1 MSEDRRQKSDARSQ
15 RTEVRGRK
23 IEDRCQ
29 RTEGRSQM
37 SDVRRQKTGV
47 RGRKTEDRSQ
57 MPEVRGQMTE
67 DRRQKSDA
75 RSQRTDDGDWKTIIE
90 DMRIEE
96 VREILHAKYA
106 GMELVPIRYAD
117 LVFEQRVRLK
127 CFYCKNYGEKW
138 TCPGLAPKMDYQGI
152 ISEYANMAVVKNVWK
167 EPLRAKT
174 EQAGDAAEYQREG
187 KEQAG
192 DAAEYQREG
201 KEQDGIA
208 VSYRRVG
215 KELHEALLYME
226 KELFVRG
233 YPLAV
238 SFIGGYCDWCA
249 EGCAKD
255 KCRHPESARVSWDAT
270 GCNVVQSLENIG
282 VQVDFTGKDVCR
294 YGLIAW

>member
-1 MSEDRRQKSDARSQ
+1 
-15 RTEVRGRK
+15 
-23 IEDRCQ
+23 
-29 RTEGRSQM
+29 
-37 SDVRRQKTGV
+37 
-47 RGRKTEDRSQ
+47 
-57 MPEVRGQMTE
+57 
-67 DRRQKSDA
+67 
-75 RSQRTDDGDWKTIIE
+75 
-90 DMRIEE
+90 MRIEE

-187 KEQAG
+187 KEQ
-192 DAAEYQREG
+192 
-201 KEQDGIA
+201 DGIA
-208 VSYRRVG
+208 VAYRRVG

-255 KCRHPESARVSWDAT
+255 KCRHPDRARVPWDAT
-270 GCNVVQSLENIG
+270 GCNVVQSLANIG
-282 VQVDFTGKDVCR
+282 INVTFNGTDVCR
-294 YGLIAW
+294 HGLLLW